1 MSKAKL
7 LAARE
12 LINEKKY
19 HEARALLRGVDDPI
33 AKKWLAKLDEIA
45 PQRGRKLPL
54 TLILGSIVVT
64 LIVVAVI
71 GFLLLSRSADLE
83 GGSNVSSTGNVAS
96 NDALVGIWRNQDVY
110 RATVTYRADGTGMT
124 NGVDPFAYRIVERIG
139 DIYLVERT
147 DTGQILYGSTSIYA
161 WRMVSEGVMIQEFS
175 VPIDLLTPGMSLDEM
190 REVSNELDIQLWGEV
205 SDPVTWELVTRST

>member
-110 RATVTYRADGTGMT
+110 RATVTYVPMARA
-124 NGVDPFAYRIVERIG
+124 
-139 DIYLVERT
+139 
-147 DTGQILYGSTSIYA
+147 
-161 WRMVSEGVMIQEFS
+161 
-175 VPIDLLTPGMSLDEM
+175 
-190 REVSNELDIQLWGEV
+190 
-205 SDPVTWELVTRST
+205 